1 MQIKLRQYQEEMVEA
16 AVAALLSPHP
26 KPSILQAATGAGKS
40 IIIAAICYE
49 LSRRDPESKVLILQP
64 SKELLEQ
71 NAEKMAM
78 YGFDDIK
85 IYSASMNSKEVGQYT
100 MGTIGTIKSHPE
112 LFKGTKYVL
121 IDECFVA
128 GTKVDGK
135 NIEDI
140 KVGDYVSSYNHITGK
155 IENKRVRRVI
165 KKPSPN
171 KLYYLST
178 QSGTI
183 ISTGNHEYFTQR
195 GYVRADNIVE
205 GDVVYEASLHDKEI
219 WNRKNLPN
227 MQENSQAKGHEPA
240 SKNRAV
246 CRAKGK
252 NVVLQQSVRENI
264 KGKKDA
270 RPTDVATRAWIFK
283 EGERERSCH
292 KEAKRNRQADMGKG
306 CDKSL
311 PQRRERKTTNH
322 PAEDSIGETWSGLD
336 DRTTNSNARTEGER
350 QVSNMLQSGFG
361 QPMANAGNRAGRRKP
376 QELGSKEEGCQED
389 CQIKPIRVDGIT
401 VLEQGSYEKLGLSDG
416 GNYVYCITVE
426 GNHNF
431 FANGILV
438 HNCDVAKIDANGMYQ
453 KFFDQ
458 LGITR
463 IIGLTATPYKQR
475 QKYCRKGNSLESTTV
490 ITMLNRFP
498 PIRGQ
503 YKAQFMWGSILYKIQ
518 TKELQDM
525 GYLCPIKYYSE
536 MPKATLRINTTGGDY
551 VSEDIEEFG
560 NQNWNRILTVVTRL
574 VESRNPKRVLVFAPS
589 VKASQSVSQALI
601 ERGISADHV
610 DGKTPKKERDEKIAR
625 FKSGETQVMC
635 NCQCLTAGF
644 DLPALDT
651 IVFAKPTLSPRVW
664 MQAVGRGVRIDP
676 NNPDK
681 VLEVFDLVGAAM
693 TIGKIE
699 DMRIVKEE
707 NYKDCLYGSKGRI
720 DNTPLYKFR
729 IPLNR

>member
-16 AVAALLSPHP
+16 AVAALSSPHP

-121 IDECFVA
+121 IDEC
-128 GTKVDGK
+128 
-135 NIEDI
+135 
-140 KVGDYVSSYNHITGK
+140 
-155 IENKRVRRVI
+155 
-165 KKPSPN
+165 
-171 KLYYLST
+171 
-178 QSGTI
+178 
-183 ISTGNHEYFTQR
+183 
-195 GYVRADNIVE
+195 
-205 GDVVYEASLHDKEI
+205 
-219 WNRKNLPN
+219 
-227 MQENSQAKGHEPA
+227 
-240 SKNRAV
+240 
-246 CRAKGK
+246 
-252 NVVLQQSVRENI
+252 
-264 KGKKDA
+264 
-270 RPTDVATRAWIFK
+270 
-283 EGERERSCH
+283 
-292 KEAKRNRQADMGKG
+292 
-306 CDKSL
+306 
-311 PQRRERKTTNH
+311 
-322 PAEDSIGETWSGLD
+322 
-336 DRTTNSNARTEGER
+336 
-350 QVSNMLQSGFG
+350 
-361 QPMANAGNRAGRRKP
+361 
-376 QELGSKEEGCQED
+376 
-389 CQIKPIRVDGIT
+389 
-401 VLEQGSYEKLGLSDG
+401 
-416 GNYVYCITVE
+416 
-426 GNHNF
+426 
-431 FANGILV
+431 
-438 HNCDVAKIDANGMYQ
+438 DVAKIDANGMYQ

-503 YKAQFMWGSILYKIQ
+503 YKAQFMWGGILYKIQ
-518 TKELQDM
+518 TKELQSM
-525 GYLCPIKYYSE
+525 HYLCPIKYYSE

-551 VSEDIEEFG
+551 VSEDIEKFG

-610 DGKTPKKERDEKIAR
+610 DGKTPKKERDEEIAR

-729 IPLNR
+729 IPLKGKS